1 MKTIPT
7 TRPAGILAIPAL
19 LLLTLPQPAAAA
31 ELVET
36 GAMLRLTWGLLVV
49 LGIMLIL
56 YALVR
61 KRFSLF
67 QSPTGSAIEVVELRH
82 LMPKKS
88 LCLVE
93 VRGQH
98 YLLGLSAD
106 RVSLIAE
113 LPGERKESFATA
125 LEQSS
130 AHRAS

>member
-1 MKTIPT
+1 MPT
-7 TRPAGILAIPAL
+7 TCPTAILAIPAIL
-19 LLLTLPQPAAAA
+19 LLALPQPAAAA

-67 QSPTGSAIEVVELRH
+67 QSPTGSAIKIVELRH

-93 VRGQH
+93 VRGRH

-113 LPGERKESFATA
+113 LPGDKKESFAAA
-125 LEQSS
+125 LEASS
-130 AHRAS
+130 AHSAP

>member
-1 MKTIPT
+1 MSTI
-7 TRPAGILAIPAL
+7 RPAPIRALPAFL
-19 LLLTLPQPAAAA
+19 LLALPQPVAAA

-67 QSPTGSAIEVVELRH
+67 QSPSGSAIRIVELRH

-93 VRGQH
+93 VRGQQ

-113 LPGERKESFATA
+113 LPGEHEQKESFAAA
-125 LEQSS
+125 LEQST
-130 AHRAS
+130 AHRTP

>member
-1 MKTIPT
+1 MSKARPAWIPAIPT
-7 TRPAGILAIPAL
+7 FL
-19 LLLTLPQPAAAA
+19 LLSLPRPAAAA

-67 QSPTGSAIEVVELRH
+67 QSPSGSAIRIVELRH

-113 LPGERKESFATA
+113 LPGEPGRKESFAAA
-125 LEQSS
+125 LEQST
-130 AHRAS
+130 AHRTP